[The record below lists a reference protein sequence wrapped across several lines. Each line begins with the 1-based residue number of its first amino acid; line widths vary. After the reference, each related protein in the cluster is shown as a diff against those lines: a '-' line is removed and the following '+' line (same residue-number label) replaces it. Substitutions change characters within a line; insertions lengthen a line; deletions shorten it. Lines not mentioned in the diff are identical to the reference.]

1 MEDAKE
7 KVMNK
12 KELKLFRTN
21 LRLNLTSA
29 EARLWTYLKNKQVG
43 GLKFRRQQSI
53 DDIIVDFYCPELL
66 LAIELDGDYHYHGLK
81 SEMDYERDKQLF
93 ERYGIRVLRFEN
105 HIVFDNPDAIIL
117 AILHEKELN
126 KIK

>member
-43 GLKFRRQQSI
+43 GLKFRRQHSI

-117 AILHEKELN
+117 AILHEKELKN
-126 KIK
+126 IK

>member
-81 SEMDYERDKQLF
+81 SEMDFERDKQLF

-117 AILHEKELN
+117 AILHEKELKN
-126 KIK
+126 IK

>member
-117 AILHEKELN
+117 AILHEKELKN
-126 KIK
+126 IK

>member
-43 GLKFRRQQSI
+43 GLKFRRQHSI

>member
-43 GLKFRRQQSI
+43 GLKFRRQHSI

-105 HIVFDNPDAIIL
+105 HIVFDNSDAIIL
-117 AILHEKELN
+117 AILHEKELKN
-126 KIK
+126 IK